1 MTNDCIHYI
10 GIDLGGTR
18 IKGVIMD
25 RDGHILEQRYTPTAD
40 GEGQPWKAAVKETV
54 RYLKDRHVQ
63 GDCVIGVSA
72 PGIPAAD
79 NHSISV
85 MPDRLQGLEGFH
97 WGDYLG
103 EATWVCNDAIAAL
116 AAEARFGAA
125 RDCRH
130 AVMITLGTGVGGA
143 ILIDGHVYQ
152 GAFQKAGH
160 IGHMSV
166 DPDGPADICGMPGS
180 LEDAIGNC
188 TIAQRTGGR
197 FQSTQALLDAHRV
210 GDPQATQTWMTSIR
224 KLAIALA
231 GITNI
236 LSPEKIII
244 GGGIAEAGDDLFLPL
259 DQLLRQFEWQVGGQS
274 VTLCKAQFGDIAG
287 ALGAASFALMKQQ
300 PA

>member
-1 MTNDCIHYI
+1 MHYI

-18 IKGVIMD
+18 IKGVIID
-25 RDGHILEQRYTPTAD
+25 RDGKILEQRYTPTAD
-40 GEGQPWKAAVKETV
+40 EEGQPWKAAVKETV
-54 RYLKDRHVQ
+54 AYLASLHATGNYV
-63 GDCVIGVSA
+63 VGVSA

-79 NHSISV
+79 NRSISV
-85 MPDRLQGLEGFH
+85 MPDRLQGLEGFQ
-97 WGDYLG
+97 WGQYLG
-103 EATWVCNDAIAAL
+103 VETWVCNDAIAAM

-125 RDCRH
+125 RDCQH

-143 ILIDGHVYQ
+143 ILIHGQVYQ

-166 DPDGPADICGMPGS
+166 DPDGPPDICGMPGS

-188 TIAQRTGGR
+188 TIVQRTGGR
-197 FQSTQALLDAHRV
+197 FHSTQALIDAHRD
-210 GDPQATQTWMTSIR
+210 GDAEASQTWRESIR

-244 GGGIAEAGDDLFLPL
+244 GGGIAEAGEALFVPL
-259 DQLLRQFEWQVGGQS
+259 EAALRRYEWPVGGHRAA
-274 VTLCKAQFGDIAG
+274 LLKAQFGDIAG
-287 ALGAASFALMKQQ
+287 ALGAATFALMRQG
-300 PA
+300 